1 MYFDEGAY
9 ASLPLDGS
17 KIGQDYTVEGWF
29 IWLSGTGPLLQT
41 DDDALALIYDRDGE
55 CAYML
60 GGAERV
66 TVVPSQ
72 AAKDRWIY
80 VAVAKTRGAATLRLN
95 EGVVDRWD
103 SAPDQTGTLSDL
115 IVMKD
120 AVGFAAD
127 IAIYGRALP
136 DDRLDAHWE
145 AGKDRV

>member
-1 MYFDEGAY
+1 MG
-9 ASLPLDGS
+9 
-17 KIGQDYTVEGWF
+17 
-29 IWLSGTGPLLQT
+29 GTGPLLQT
-41 DDDALALIYDRDGE
+41 ADDALALVYDRDGE

-80 VAVAKTRGAATLRLN
+80 VAVAKTRQTAILRFN

-103 SAPDQTGTLSDL
+103 SAPDQAGVLSDL

-127 IAIYGRALP
+127 IAIYGRRLP
-136 DDRLDAHWE
+136 DDRLTAHWD
-145 AGKDRV
+145 AGKTRV